1 MNMNQN
7 KFKYFIK
14 HIIKNNHPFWN
25 PNKTI
30 NITLSLPNSK
40 INENNHNSNY
50 IKNIT
55 VSLLHLKEQIKKA
68 ILEDILSDTIK
79 KFPSS
84 EKDLATAKEK
94 GVKPKYFPW
103 LAKILSNTQEPVND
117 IIPLLITFDKKQQA
131 ISQKFGSRTAD
142 INSYKTVGELSNQ
155 LEKLGKLETNK
166 IKVNTDKLYEDD
178 TWIVAF
184 PRTTEESCKLGM
196 NTTWCTARTQSQ
208 NLFLSYTAR
217 GENIFLF
224 YVINKH
230 GDPQTEPNSKI
241 SVGFVNGEPQFDKRH
256 GGLTVNSANDG
267 VTFEKFKEVVGEAN
281 SVKFLNLMKD
291 KIKELGGKHPA
302 QQEMDKIAGDVELFS
317 RKYLTFKDAEARVD
331 FADLVL
337 RNPNITGE
345 VLMLLSKDEMPFV
358 RRGAAI
364 KPNTPIEALTLL
376 SKDEDDYVR
385 RGAARNPNTPI
396 EALTLLSKDED
407 DFVRQGV
414 AINPNT
420 PIEVLIELSKDE
432 DYYIRQGVASNPKMP
447 REALVQLSKDENS
460 YIRET
465 IARNP
470 NTPIEILLQL
480 SKDEDSDVR
489 QGVARNPNTPI
500 EILLQLSKDE
510 DDFVRQKVAIN
521 PNTSIE
527 ILLQLSKDEN
537 SYVRQ
542 GVAINPKTP
551 IAILLQLSKDEDYF
565 VRRGAANN
573 PNFPK

>member
-1 MNMNQN
+1 MNQN
-7 KFKYFIK
+7 KFKHFIK
-14 HIIKNNHPFWN
+14 HIIENNHPFWN
-25 PNKTI
+25 PSKTI

-40 INENNHNSNY
+40 INENNHNSNH
-50 IKNIT
+50 INIS

-84 EKDLATAKEK
+84 EKDLSTAKEK

-131 ISQKFGSRTAD
+131 ISQKFGNRTAD

-208 NLFLSYTAR
+208 NLFLNYTAR

-241 SVGFVNGEPQFDKRH
+241 SVGFVNGEPQFDKRD
-256 GGLTVNSANDG
+256 GGLTVNSVNDG
-267 VTFEKFKEVVGEAN
+267 VTFEKFKEVVGETN
-281 SVKFLNLMKD
+281 SVKFLNLMKER
-291 KIKELGGKHPA
+291 IKELGGKHPA
-302 QQEMDKIAGDVELFS
+302 QQEMDKVAGDVELFS
-317 RKYLTFKDAEARVD
+317 RKYLTFKDAEARVE
-331 FADLVL
+331 FANLVL
-337 RNPNITGE
+337 DNPNITGE
-345 VLMLLSKDEMPFV
+345 VLMLLSKDEDSDV
-358 RRGAAI
+358 R
-364 KPNTPIEALTLL
+364 KE
-376 SKDEDDYVR
+376 
-385 RGAARNPNTPI
+385 
-396 EALTLLSKDED
+396 
-407 DFVRQGV
+407 V

-420 PIEVLIELSKDE
+420 PIEVLIELSRDKN
-432 DYYIRQGVASNPKMP
+432 DYVRRDV
-447 REALVQLSKDENS
+447 
-460 YIRET
+460 
-465 IARNP
+465 ARNP
-470 NTPIEILLQL
+470 NTPIEILLEL
-480 SKDEDSDVR
+480 SRDKNDYIR
-489 QGVARNPNTPI
+489 QDVARNPNTPI

-510 DDFVRQKVAIN
+510 DYFVRQKVASN
-521 PNTSIE
+521 PNTPIA
-527 ILLQLSKDEN
+527 ILLELSKDES

-551 IAILLQLSKDEDYF
+551 IAILLQLSKDENYFIRKDVARNPNTPIAILLQLSKDENYF